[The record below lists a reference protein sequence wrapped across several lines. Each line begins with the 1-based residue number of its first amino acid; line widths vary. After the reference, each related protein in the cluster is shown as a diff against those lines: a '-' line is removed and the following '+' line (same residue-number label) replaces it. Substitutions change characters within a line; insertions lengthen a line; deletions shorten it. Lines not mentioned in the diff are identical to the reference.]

1 MQNLLNFFRRLFSR
15 SRRVHLSANL
25 LYSRLE
31 DALQQGSKVW
41 IETNND
47 SYAGIPLHIDS
58 EFIEILAL
66 SVSDDDDFEDTLYK
80 RTTWLIRLSSI
91 EAVAYPTEQW
101 SKDRLETLL
110 AEPTS
115 DCEELG

>member
-1 MQNLLNFFRRLFSR
+1 MQKLLKFFRQLFSR
-15 SRRVHLSANL
+15 SRRTQLPKNL
-25 LYSRLE
+25 LCWRLE
-31 DALQQGSKVW
+31 EALQQGSKVW

-47 SYAGIPLHIDS
+47 SYAGIPLHLDA

-66 SVSDDDDFEDTLYK
+66 SASDDDDLEDMLYK

-101 SKDRLETLL
+101 SKDRLESLL
-110 AEPTS
+110 TEPTS
-115 DCEELG
+115 DSELS